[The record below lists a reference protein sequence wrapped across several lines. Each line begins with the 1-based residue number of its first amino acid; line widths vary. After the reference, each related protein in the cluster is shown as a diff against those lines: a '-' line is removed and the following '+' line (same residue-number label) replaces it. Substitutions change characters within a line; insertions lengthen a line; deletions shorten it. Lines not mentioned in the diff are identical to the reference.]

1 MPSNIE
7 IKDKAKD
14 STGIKVQTF
23 RKNIRKTNPHK
34 HNSYLEL
41 IYLSQGKGSHTIDA
55 ETFPIEPPVL
65 FVIRQD
71 QLHFW
76 DITVE
81 PEGFVLIL
89 KKEFAEQYFDP
100 ELKYL
105 FTQLHQ
111 YTKLSEPSQ
120 EAPSISHIF
129 HLLEE
134 ELKLNTYPDIT
145 FLSLLKAL
153 LAKVLRTASVSKPQ
167 AGSLYASFIQLLI
180 SSKNQMNTV
189 SHYAKLLHT
198 TPQNLNAAC
207 KKETGKAAAEIIASH
222 VTAEATRL
230 LLYTQLSISEI
241 SYLLNFKDNSHFSK
255 YYKKNTGTT
264 PSFLRKH
271 P

>member
-14 STGIKVQTF
+14 SIGIKIQGF

-34 HNSYLEL
+34 HNSYFEL
-41 IYLSQGKGSHTIDA
+41 VYLSGGTGSHTIDS
-55 ETFPIEPPVL
+55 ESYIIEPPIL
-65 FVIRQD
+65 FTIRQD

-76 DITVE
+76 DITTE

-89 KKEFAEQYFDP
+89 KKEFAERYFDP

-105 FTQLHQ
+105 FSRLHQ
-111 YTKLSEPSQ
+111 YTKLNLPLQ
-120 EAPSISHIF
+120 NAPSITKIF
-129 HLLEE
+129 QLLET
-134 ELKLNTYPDIT
+134 ELQSNPYPDTT

-153 LAKVLRTASVSKPQ
+153 LAKLLHTTSISTAHR
-167 AGSLYASFIQLLI
+167 GSLYSSFIELLI
-180 SSKNQMNTV
+180 SSKNQVNSV
-189 SHYAKLLHT
+189 SHYARLLHT

-207 KKETGKAAAEIIASH
+207 KKETDQAAAEIIATH

-241 SYLLNFKDNSHFSK
+241 AYQLNFKDNSHFSK
-255 YYKKNTGTT
+255 YYKKNTGTN
-264 PSFLRKH
+264 PSFLRKKK
-271 P
+271 